1 MGGGGLED
9 AGFQFTSKLQSMED
23 AGFQYTSKLQSTSNM
38 KWFDKVLIHWLQ
50 FLLSDQDFLVYT
62 GTHYFS

>member
-1 MGGGGLED
+1 MGGGGL
-9 AGFQFTSKLQSMED
+9 ED